1 MSLSLSP
8 EDGPFVF
15 GAYAAH
21 LDRVT
26 ESVPLAP
33 SGQAATADPSP
44 AALVA
49 DSDEPID
56 KVAC

>member
-33 SGQAATADPSP
+33 PAQAAPVDPSP
-44 AALVA
+44 AARA
-49 DSDEPID
+49 SDSDDQID
-56 KVAC
+56 QVAC